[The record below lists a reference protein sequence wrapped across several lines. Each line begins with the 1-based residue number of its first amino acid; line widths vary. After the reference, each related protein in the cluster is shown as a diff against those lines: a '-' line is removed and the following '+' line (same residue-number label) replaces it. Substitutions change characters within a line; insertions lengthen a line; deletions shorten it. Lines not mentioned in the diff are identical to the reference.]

1 MALVTGQPKMKLKKD
16 DTVRVIA
23 GKDKGKNGR
32 ILRLLRNKARPGC
45 VRVLVEGLNIVKKA
59 KKARSQQDRGGIIEI
74 EAPLDVSNVMIVC
87 KKCGPARIGYKGEG
101 KAKKRVCK
109 KCGEVL

>member
-32 ILRLLRNKARPGC
+32 ILRLLRKKPGQA
-45 VRVLVEGLNIVKKA
+45 RVLVEGVNIVKKA

-87 KKCGPARIGYKGEG
+87 KKCGPTRIGYKGEG
-101 KAKKRVCK
+101 KDKKRVCK
-109 KCGEVL
+109 KCGEAL